1 MQLHV
6 TKVALRSCFLYLCIY
21 LYSEEESKIAARKFA
36 RKLQCLG
43 YTVRFCNFRI
53 VNVLGTCS
61 MPFRIKIA
69 SFSQKHPKD
78 ARYENLLITVHVPC

>member
-1 MQLHV
+1 MLSS
-6 TKVALRSCFLYLCIY
+6 TCNCMLLRRPLGLVFY

-78 ARYENLLITVHVPC
+78 ARYENLLITCTLL